1 LAEELKASVEEGVAT
16 KTDLTEL
23 KAELYKAMLAQ
34 TLVLIGTM
42 VGLKLFGWPPT
53 LSPPRSPHASCW
65 HASRTAPTGIGDPRL
80 GGGQAM
86 KNATYEVDF
95 YAWTVEQAN
104 MLRQGRFA
112 DADIANIVE
121 EIDAL
126 GRSEKRELRTRL
138 LVLLAH
144 LLKWQAQPGRR
155 GNSWRLTIIEQRI
168 RLQEHLAQNPSL
180 VPTLPDAI
188 ASVWRQVLL
197 KTMRPTGFAEAG
209 FPTTCPWTV
218 EQILDEEFYPTGGR

>member
-1 LAEELKASVEEGVAT
+1 
-16 KTDLTEL
+16 
-23 KAELYKAMLAQ
+23 
-34 TLVLIGTM
+34 
-42 VGLKLFGWPPT
+42 
-53 LSPPRSPHASCW
+53 
-65 HASRTAPTGIGDPRL
+65 
-80 GGGQAM
+80 M

-112 DADIANIVE
+112 DADIANIIE
-121 EIDAL
+121 EIESL

-138 LVLLAH
+138 RVLLAH

-168 RLQEHLAQNPSL
+168 RLQEHLAENPSL
-180 VPTLPDAI
+180 VPTLPNAI
-188 ASVWRQVLL
+188 ASVWRQVLV
-197 KTMRPTGFAEAG
+197 KTMRQTGFAEAG

-218 EQILDEEFYPTGGR
+218 GLILDDGFFPQGER